1 MLTRMEKRDKDKSE
15 KVADK
20 SLQQNIPLELNANLN
35 ESQTNIDSNINKQK
49 LADYEEAFR
58 KLNVSL
64 I

>member
-20 SLQQNIPLELNANLN
+20 SLQQNIPLDLNANLN
-35 ESQTNIDSNINKQK
+35 ESQTNIDTNINKQK

-58 KLNVSL
+58 KLNV
-64 I
+64 